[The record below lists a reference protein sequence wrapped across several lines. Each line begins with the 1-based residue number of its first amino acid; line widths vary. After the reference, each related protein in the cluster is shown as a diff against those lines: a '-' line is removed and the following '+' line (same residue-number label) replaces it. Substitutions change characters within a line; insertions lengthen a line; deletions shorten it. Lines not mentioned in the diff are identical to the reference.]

1 MVGIDRAFL
10 FASIL
15 ALALGGAW
23 MAVTGASAQTM
34 ERREAYGAEASS
46 HLGLFQTKCGACHAQ
61 AGPLVRD
68 RLSLTA
74 TGTLVT
80 SDDLDLRAFM
90 RGHFGAPEESEIE
103 AIYDALR
110 RIAQGRGRF
119 EVRCGICHASA
130 EALAQK
136 TLVLRGGTLF
146 GRYSGREIAD
156 FLARHG
162 TDNAGEAKFFTS
174 VLRRQLTAGP

>member
-1 MVGIDRAFL
+1 MTGIDRAIL
-10 FASIL
+10 FAAVL
-15 ALALGGAW
+15 ALALGGVW
-23 MAVTGASAQTM
+23 QAVTAAGAQTM
-34 ERREAYGAEASS
+34 ERREAYGAEAPPRP
-46 HLGLFQTKCGACHAQ
+46 GLFQAKCGACHDR
-61 AGPLVRD
+61 AGPLVRE

-74 TGTLVT
+74 TGALVT

-90 RGHFGAPEESEIE
+90 RGHFGAPEESEID
-103 AIYDALR
+103 AIYGALR

-136 TLVLRGGTLF
+136 TLILRGGRLF
-146 GRYSGREIAD
+146 GRYSGRDIAD
-156 FLARHG
+156 FLLRHG
-162 TDNAGEAKFFTS
+162 TDSAEETDFFTS